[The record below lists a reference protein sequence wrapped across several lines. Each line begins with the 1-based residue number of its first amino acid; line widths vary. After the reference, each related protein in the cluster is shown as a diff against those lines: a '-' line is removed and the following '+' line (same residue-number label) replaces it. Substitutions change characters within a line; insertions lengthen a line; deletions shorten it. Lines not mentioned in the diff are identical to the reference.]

1 MRDAYGKLIYL
12 LQDSVIP
19 EIQELLQ
26 FTLVRPIHTVHSL
39 LTERNALNILDDEVT
54 ISYLYL
60 RLMMIA
66 KWNERLTQ
74 YNRIWL

>member
-26 FTLVRPIHTVHSL
+26 FTLVRPIHTVSSL
-39 LTERNALNILDDEVT
+39 LTERNALHVLDDEV
-54 ISYLYL
+54 
-60 RLMMIA
+60 
-66 KWNERLTQ
+66 
-74 YNRIWL
+74 